1 MPKAEFSWS
10 GIRKALD
17 AAGKKWS
24 SCIRTLLPNRVL
36 FIVWGSIN
44 GLLFAGIYYNIHQR
58 DSAWYTT
65 SFALSVFALLLWT
78 HTQSMQEFRIPVY
91 VRHLICLLLPY
102 SILLA
107 DLLNSQWKNK
117 AYFLSQVF
125 VYFTLGTI
133 FLSLDVLLRDSGFN
147 KGTFRK
153 ILVALWGAVCSLL
166 LVLFLLLS
174 INTLLGNVSL
184 DYDAVIAICQTD
196 VAEAAGYFSRLNH
209 RYLLLFLFCVTIP
222 GLAALNLLAFR
233 LPHRCGRQ
241 EVQCRLTGLLLAV
254 LFLVA
259 AEAGFHKKLYFSNI
273 FKLMASPVSYF
284 QENRRFQ
291 ELRCNYTAF
300 IREKFREEP
309 KNPHASGIF
318 VIIIGE
324 SLNRHYMSAYGYPT
338 DTTPFQRKLAAG
350 RQVTLFQ
357 RPYSAYAQTIR
368 CIAYMLTDQ
377 NQYDNRDKTLQNSVS
392 LFDIARYNGFTTRWF
407 SAQGTP
413 LLLDSPTAV
422 LAESAEYSFSL
433 PAVRSKIGHKATDMD
448 LLEFLPRQLN
458 DKEFIVI
465 QLLGSHYPY
474 GNVYPAGFMAES
486 SLSDYE
492 KSVCYNPPRKG
503 CDEQLIQTVS
513 EMAPRR
519 IVYVSCDPATLSR
532 DLKRFTEV
540 GYTPKEVT
548 PVDLFPR
555 TAHVENVCLL
565 EQIG

>member
-300 IREKFREEP
+300 IREKF
-309 KNPHASGIF
+309 S
-318 VIIIGE
+318 
-324 SLNRHYMSAYGYPT
+324 
-338 DTTPFQRKLAAG
+338 
-350 RQVTLFQ
+350 
-357 RPYSAYAQTIR
+357 PYSAYAQTIR

-492 KSVCYNPPRKG
+492 KSVCYNDMVLKNLFEYFRRKNASAILYLSDHSEDVANDRGHDPRLEVFTQAMTEIPFPHWSNSSNGRNGVYSPPI
-503 CDEQLIQTVS
+503 CCLISFST
-513 EMAPRR
+513 
-519 IVYVSCDPATLSR
+519 
-532 DLKRFTEV
+532 
-540 GYTPKEVT
+540 
-548 PVDLFPR
+548 
-555 TAHVENVCLL
+555 
-565 EQIG
+565 